1 MIRETPILKRGLLPA
16 FTLAEIAITLG
27 IVAGTALLVLA
38 LFSTLTKSMQ
48 RLKEVEAPIRPANT
62 INPAI
67 NQPSHPLPDDDEL
80 VTRPTEPLP
89 Q

>member
-1 MIRETPILKRGLLPA
+1 MTRKTYSLIRGSPPA

-38 LFSTLTKSMQ
+38 LFSTLTKNVQ
-48 RLKEVEAPIRPANT
+48 RLKEVEAPPRPAKT

-67 NQPSHPLPDDDEL
+67 NQPNHPLPDDDKIAESH
-80 VTRPTEPLP
+80 PDQPP

>member
-1 MIRETPILKRGLLPA
+1 MIRKAHFLKRGSHPA

-38 LFSTLTKSMQ
+38 LFSTLTKNVQ
-48 RLKEVEAPIRPANT
+48 RLKEVEAPIRPAKT
-62 INPAI
+62 INPTI
-67 NQPSHPLPDDDEL
+67 NQPNHPLPDDDEL
-80 VTRPTEPLP
+80 VTRPPDRPP